1 MVEKSSLLIQTL
13 SKDPGAPPC
22 THKPLSPGQLQD
34 NSQLP
39 SNMAS
44 HTPTFRDGGGE
55 VRNGEGAPGTLSP
68 FRQLSVG
75 RTIGF
80 HWGRERALLETLLA
94 KHPEVALLF

>member
-13 SKDPGAPPC
+13 SKDPGAPPS

-44 HTPTFRDGGGE
+44 HTPTFRGGGGE
-55 VRNGEGAPGTLSP
+55 VRNGEGAPGSSLP
-68 FRQLSVG
+68 FQA
-75 RTIGF
+75 
-80 HWGRERALLETLLA
+80 ALCG
-94 KHPEVALLF
+94 